1 MAEAKNNFLK
11 AKMNQDLDD
20 RLLPNGEYRTA
31 QNILVGKSEEAS
43 VGTLENIKGNEL
55 IAATTIA
62 DGVYGKMY
70 IIGYLMDSSRDRI
83 YTFLTDWTGDGE
95 APVNASC
102 SIRFLNVNNTTQYQ
116 TLVSG
121 SFLNFSTQSPII
133 AVNLLEDLL
142 FFTDN
147 RNQPRKIN
155 VQTAVNDASH
165 YYKENHISVAKY
177 NPYQPIS
184 LIKEEVES
192 VVSVT
197 STTVFV
203 TAVNSNIVAGMTL
216 LGTTTAGVDTILP
229 TEYIKVVSAVTT
241 AANTTITIDTPPATA
256 ISQTDVIY
264 FLASTMTDQSSVT
277 TWPGDPD
284 YLQDKFVR
292 FGYRFKFEDNEYSIF
307 SPFTQIAYIPKQNGY
322 FINSNEK
329 GAFNSTILDWFEN
342 GINNIELIVPL
353 PDKAN
358 NIASSY
364 KISSVDLL
372 YSESDQSSVKVIDTV
387 LVNEISSSSADN
399 TFYKYSYQSR
409 KPIRTLPQDQT
420 VRVYDKVPV
429 KAKTQ
434 EIISNRV
441 VYGNFQTKHTPPDTI
456 NYSIN
461 IEKKIANPQ
470 YTNFIEYPNHTIK
483 QNRNYQ
489 VGFVLSDK
497 FGRQSDTI
505 LSPVAESTI
514 GTSNSRGS
522 TIYAPY
528 IKDDPAGSNI
538 PDPTFMPSGVLNW
551 FGNSI
556 VMLVNSAITGGSG
569 PLAPGLYADQIGVGF
584 DVEKLTTPVISNT
597 TYTFVISTAS
607 GAFTSIPTVNSYM
620 RGASVDYVEV
630 TSVTGT
636 GTSADPYIVTTD
648 GRVSD
653 MYLADLTLATSIADT
668 KFAYNE
674 NVLGWYSYKIVV
686 KQNEQEYYNVYSAG
700 AMKDVPLDYT
710 TSPSVPP
717 TAANTVTPS
726 TSFITLI
733 NDNINK
739 VPRDLSEVGPQDKTF
754 RSSVRLFGRVEN
766 TTNVFSNTGNAQYYP
781 DNRNF
786 TTNTIEDLFDLFDV
800 DAVTQGSSPIAI
812 TDPSNPYHG
821 FFKSESN
828 PFIAEFIT
836 SSQTSEQFG
845 VFNEKVGGNYQDIEN
860 LTILETEP
868 VVSALDI
875 YWETAQAGLISD
887 LNWDVAVGFDG
898 PVTINPTFS
907 FEETD
912 AIGTALTQ
920 NFYPLDKLG
929 SQITTTTATMVASS
943 VRLGVTTDFEL
954 ISLPGGDYRIQNTVG
969 YEYINN
975 SSTQDVFTFDI
986 TFNQAANQPTTWGT
1000 KTLSFTGSLTNNTP
1014 SFTIATPNPYYFY
1027 NDTYVVDQVIHNF
1040 GAQSDSVNGANVN
1053 DAEEKE
1059 DLRWTIIAGNAAGY
1073 FDIVATT
1080 GELRL
1085 TTAGLASGNNSYP
1098 ITIRLEDA
1106 SLNGATPGAGSL
1118 HFDQNITVIK
1128 GYPQSDSYVSSI
1140 ANKNWSSQSENR
1152 TSGCSGN
1159 HSQFDNICCYISD
1172 SAISNSNL
1180 PNFANSGG
1188 FVAVTNQQP
1197 CSAIPIPNSR
1207 DAYRIGNSQSVGEFA
1222 FGIEDAK
1229 VTYFQGT
1236 CGSPPSPTQIK
1247 SNITM
1252 RVYHTTATNPTSSDW
1267 TRIADI
1273 NGLSGQ
1279 GPFSPSLNDYI
1290 EYIKLDP
1297 TFYAA
1302 TGNGSSPIQNVYF
1315 AGNTPGKYAFLIK
1328 LESIVSC
1335 VNGGGSTF
1343 NTTLTTSL
1351 RDLHYI
1357 NTNQTQDKTNHV
1369 IYNNGGSG
1377 YTSSSSVCSI
1387 QDLTTDSVWAD
1398 NPFPE
1403 YIREFYTLPDLV
1415 TVYTPPV
1422 ADRFYPA
1429 TDPSQTFT
1437 TEITAVPKLNAAGLK
1452 DETIAAPYSA
1462 IKRGTPSGGGGAGVC
1477 SSLNYAAPRFD
1488 KLFP

>member
-11 AKMNQDLDD
+11 AKMNQDLDH

-31 QNILVGKSEEAS
+31 QNILVGKSEEDS

-55 IAATTIA
+55 ITATTIA

-70 IIGYLMDSSRDRI
+70 IIGYLMDSSKDRI
-83 YTFLTDWTGDGE
+83 YTFLTDWTGDGK
-95 APVNASC
+95 APVDASC

-155 VQTAVNDASH
+155 VQTAVNDANH

-192 VVSVT
+192 VTSVT

-241 AANTTITIDTPPATA
+241 STETTITINKPPATA
-256 ISQTDVIY
+256 ISTTDVIY
-264 FLASTMTDQSSVT
+264 FLASTMTDQSSIT

-329 GAFNSTILDWFEN
+329 SAFNSTILDWFEN
-342 GINNIELIVPL
+342 GINNIELIIPL

-364 KISSVDLL
+364 KISSIDLL
-372 YSESDQSSVKVIDTV
+372 YSESDQASVKVIDTV
-387 LVNEISSSSADN
+387 FVNEISASSTNN
-399 TFYKYSYQSR
+399 TFYTYSYQSR

-441 VYGNFQTKHTPPDTI
+441 VYGNFQTKHTPPSTI

-584 DVEKLTTPVISNT
+584 DIEKSTTPIITDT
-597 TYTFVISTAS
+597 TYTFVISTAT
-607 GAFTSIPTVNSYM
+607 GAATSIPTANSYM
-620 RGASVDYVEV
+620 RGANIDYVKV
-630 TSVTGT
+630 DRVTGT
-636 GTSADPYIVTTD
+636 GTSADPYVVTTD
-648 GRVSD
+648 RRVSN
-653 MYLADLTLATSIADT
+653 MYLADLTLGTSVADT

-700 AMKDVPLDYT
+700 AMKDVPLDYNAT
-710 TSPSVPP
+710 PNPVPP
-717 TAANTVTPS
+717 TAASPVIPS

-781 DNRNF
+781 GNRNF

-800 DAVTQGSSPIAI
+800 DTVTQGGTGIPI
-812 TDPSNPYHG
+812 TDTRNPYHG

-836 SSQTSEQFG
+836 SSQTDEQFG
-845 VFNEKVGGNYQDIEN
+845 VFNELLNNDYQDIEN

-898 PVTINPTFS
+898 PVTINPVFS

-912 AIGTALTQ
+912 PIGTDLTQ
-920 NFYPLDKLG
+920 TFYPLDKLG
-929 SQITTTTATMVASS
+929 SPITTTTATMVVSS
-943 VRLGVTTDFEL
+943 VRLGIITDNFEL
-954 ISLPGGDYRIQNTVG
+954 ISLPGGDYKIQNTVG
-969 YEYINN
+969 YEYIND

-986 TFNQAANQPTTWGT
+986 TFNQAANQATTWGT
-1000 KTLSFTGSLTNNTP
+1000 QTLSFTGSLTNNTP
-1014 SFTIATPNPYYFY
+1014 SFTIANPPYYFY
-1027 NDTYVVDQVIHNF
+1027 DDTYVAGQLIHNF
-1040 GAQSDSVNGANVN
+1040 GAQSDSFNGASA
-1053 DAEEKE
+1053 DTTRKK
-1059 DLRWTIIAGNAAGY
+1059 DLRWTILPAGNEAGY
-1073 FDIVATT
+1073 FDIDATS
-1080 GELRL
+1080 GELQL

-1118 HFDQNITVIK
+1118 HFDQDIIVIK
-1128 GYPQSDSYVSSI
+1128 GYALSSAGVNDTQTMSGYNSYSPPLGGNKTKDYYCYYLSDS
-1140 ANKNWSSQSENR
+1140 
-1152 TSGCSGN
+1152 T
-1159 HSQFDNICCYISD
+1159 ISD
-1172 SAISNSNL
+1172 NSLPDFNNSTGGSFDPNPSAVDNGNQNS
-1180 PNFANSGG
+1180 AS
-1188 FVAVTNQQP
+1188 
-1197 CSAIPIPNSR
+1197 
-1207 DAYRIGNSQSVGEFA
+1207 AYRIGNELTEGEFI
-1222 FGIEDAK
+1222 FGIENAY
-1229 VTYFQGT
+1229 VQHVGT
-1236 CGSPPSPTQIK
+1236 NTGVIESK
-1247 SNITM
+1247 M
-1252 RVYHTTATNPTSSDW
+1252 RLRVYHRTSSSGSW
-1267 TRIADI
+1267 VRIADSNNLGASFTPEMFVNNDAI
-1273 NGLSGQ
+1273 DSQ
-1279 GPFSPSLNDYI
+1279 PF
-1290 EYIKLDP
+1290 
-1297 TFYAA
+1297 TFFM
-1302 TGNGSSPIQNVYF
+1302 QF
-1315 AGNTPGKYAFLIK
+1315 AQDTPGEYAFLI
-1328 LESIVSC
+1328 EVDS
-1335 VNGGGSTF
+1335 STSQAEEF
-1343 NTTLTTSL
+1343 VYEFSPTL
-1351 RDLHYI
+1351 RDLHYLGPG
-1357 NTNQTQDKTNHV
+1357 QTQQVYRYSLYTNSDNG
-1369 IYNNGGSG
+1369 YN
-1377 YTSSSSVCSI
+1377 SSPVVCQSNPPA
-1387 QDLTTDSVWAD
+1387 VPREFVYAD
-1398 NPFPE
+1398 NPFGE
-1403 YIREFYTLPDLV
+1403 YVREFFTASDLV
-1415 TVYTPPV
+1415 TIYTPPV
-1422 ADRFYPA
+1422 ADRFYPV
-1429 TDPSQTFT
+1429 TPDRKVIPSPVVLIDDEKSYGIPPKTQT
-1437 TEITAVPKLNAAGLK
+1437 VMYHNVKLKSDGKK
-1452 DETIAAPYSA
+1452 DETLAGTYAQSTSALSNTTCGTTGPYG
-1462 IKRGTPSGGGGAGVC
+1462 RTEDLVV
-1477 SSLNYAAPRFD
+1477 
-1488 KLFP
+1488 

>member
-31 QNILVGKSEEAS
+31 QNILVGKSEEDS

-55 IAATTIA
+55 IASTTIA
-62 DGVYGKMY
+62 DGIYGKMY
-70 IIGYLMDSSRDRI
+70 IIGYLMDSSKDRI

-95 APVNASC
+95 APVDASC

-155 VQTAVNDASH
+155 VELAANDANH

-177 NPYQPIS
+177 NPYQSIS
-184 LIKEEVES
+184 LIKEEIES
-192 VVSVT
+192 VVGVT
-197 STTVFV
+197 TTTEFL
-203 TAVNSNIVAGMTL
+203 TAPNSNITAGMTL
-216 LGTTTAGVDTILP
+216 LGTTTAGVNTILP
-229 TEYIKVVSAVTT
+229 TEYIKVISAVTT
-241 AANTTITIDTPPATA
+241 TTETTITIDNAPSTP
-256 ISQTDVIY
+256 ISQTDIIY
-264 FLASTMTDQSSVT
+264 FLASTMTDQSSIT
-277 TWPGDPD
+277 SWPGDPD

-307 SPFTQIAYIPKQNGY
+307 SPFTQIAYVPKQNGY

-342 GINNIELIVPL
+342 NINNIELIIPL

-364 KISSVDLL
+364 KILSVDLL
-372 YSESDQSSVKVIDTV
+372 YSESDQSSVKVLDTV
-387 LVNEISSSSADN
+387 FVNEISSSSADN
-399 TFYKYSYQSR
+399 TFYTYSYQSR
-409 KPIRTLPQDQT
+409 KPIRVLPQDQT

-434 EIISNRV
+434 EITSNRV

-456 NYSIN
+456 NYTVN

-505 LSPVAESTI
+505 LSPVSESTV
-514 GTSNSRGS
+514 GASNSRGS

-528 IKDDPAGSNI
+528 IKDEPAGSGI
-538 PDPTFMPSGVLNW
+538 PDPTYMPNGVLNW

-556 VMLVNSAITGGSG
+556 VMLVNSAITGGVG
-569 PLAPGLYADQIGVGF
+569 DEAPGLYATQIGNGF
-584 DVEKLTTPVISNT
+584 DIEKSTTPVITDT
-597 TYTFVISTAS
+597 TYTFIISTVT
-607 GAFTSIPTVNSYM
+607 GAGTSIPTANSYM
-620 RGASVDYVEV
+620 RGASIDYVEV
-630 TSVTGT
+630 TGVTGT
-636 GTSADPYIVTTD
+636 GTGGDPYVVTTD

-653 MYLADLTLATSIADT
+653 MYLADLTLGASIADI

-700 AMKDVPLDYT
+700 AMKDIPLIYDAQN
-710 TSPSVPP
+710 PAPP
-717 TAANTVTPS
+717 DAANPVNPS

-781 DNRNF
+781 GNKNF

-800 DAVTQGSSPIAI
+800 NTVTQGTAGVPI
-812 TDPSNPYHG
+812 TDPANPYHG

-836 SSQTSEQFG
+836 SSQTDEQFG
-845 VFNEKVGGNYQDIEN
+845 VFNEKDQQGDYQDIEN

-875 YWETAQAGLISD
+875 YWETTQAGLISD

-898 PVTINPTFS
+898 PVAINPVFV

-912 AIGTALTQ
+912 AIGTAVTQ
-920 NFYPLDKLG
+920 DFYPLDSLG
-929 SQITTTTATMVASS
+929 SPIINTTPGNFV
-943 VRLGVTTDFEL
+943 VTSPRGNVTNDFEL
-954 ISLPGGDYRIQNTVG
+954 IHLPGGDYRIQNTVG
-969 YEYINN
+969 YEYIND
-975 SSTQDVFTFDI
+975 SSTQDVFTFNI
-986 TFNQAANQPTTWGT
+986 TFNEGGSGSTWGSQ
-1000 KTLSFTGSLTNNTP
+1000 TLSFTGSLINNDP

-1027 NDTYVVDQVIHNF
+1027 DDTYIVGQVIHNF
-1040 GAQSDSVNGANVN
+1040 GAQADSVNGASI
-1053 DAEEKE
+1053 DTTQKL
-1059 DLRWTIIAGNAAGY
+1059 DLLWTILPTGNEAGY
-1073 FDIVATT
+1073 FDIDATS
-1080 GELRL
+1080 GELKL
-1085 TTAGLASGNNSYP
+1085 TTAGLTSGNNSYP

-1106 SLNGATPGAGSL
+1106 SLDGSTPGAGSL
-1118 HFDQNITVIK
+1118 LIDQNITVIK
-1128 GYPQSDSYVSSI
+1128 GYPQSDSYVSSR
-1140 ANKNWSSQSENR
+1140 ANKAWTSSSPDK
-1152 TSGCSGN
+1152 TSNCPSGN
-1159 HSQFDNICCYISD
+1159 TSTFDYICCYMSD
-1172 SAISNSNL
+1172 GLISNSNL
-1180 PNFANSGG
+1180 PNYDNNGNFLAIANP
-1188 FVAVTNQQP
+1188 TP
-1197 CSAIPIPNSR
+1197 CTPNPIGQNR
-1207 DAYRIGNSQSVGEFA
+1207 DAYKIGDSQSIGEFV
-1222 FGIEDAK
+1222 FGIEEAK
-1229 VTYFQGT
+1229 VTYFAGLCQQ
-1236 CGSPPSPTQIK
+1236 PPQATTIQSI
-1247 SNITM
+1247 ITM
-1252 RVYHTTATNPTSSDW
+1252 RVYHTTASNPTSNDW
-1267 TRIADI
+1267 TRVADI
-1273 NGLSGQ
+1273 NGLDGDVN
-1279 GPFSPSLNDYI
+1279 GIDYI
-1290 EYIKLDP
+1290 RLNPSYYDS
-1297 TFYAA
+1297 AA
-1302 TGNGSSPIQNVYF
+1302 SGASPEENTYF
-1315 AGNTPGKYAFLIK
+1315 AGNMPGKYAFLIK
-1328 LESIVSC
+1328 IEKITLC
-1335 VNGGGSTF
+1335 ANGGASTF
-1343 NTTLTTSL
+1343 DTVIQTRL

-1357 NTNQTQDKTNHV
+1357 TTSQTQDNFQFR
-1369 IYNNGGSG
+1369 IYNNGGNG
-1377 YTSSSSVCSI
+1377 YISQSSICSV
-1387 QDLTTDSVWAD
+1387 QDLSNDSTYAD

-1403 YIREFYTLPDLV
+1403 YIREFYNASDLV
-1415 TVYTPPV
+1415 NVYTPPV
-1422 ADRFYPA
+1422 ANRFYPA
-1429 TDPSQTFT
+1429 LYNQPTAD
-1437 TEITAVPKLNAAGLK
+1437 ITAAPKLNIDGLK
-1452 DETIAAPYSA
+1452 NETGGAPYAA
-1462 IKRGTPSGGGGAGVC
+1462 IIEGSPSGGGGVGTC
-1477 SSLNYAAPRFD
+1477 SSLNYAAPRFY

>member
-31 QNILVGKSEEAS
+31 QNILVGKSEEDS

-55 IAATTIA
+55 IASTTIA

-70 IIGYLMDSSRDRI
+70 IIGYLMDSSKDRI
-83 YTFLTDWTGDGE
+83 YTFVTDWTGDGE
-95 APVNASC
+95 APVDASC

-155 VQTAVNDASH
+155 VELAANDANH

-177 NPYQPIS
+177 NPYQSIS
-184 LIKEEVES
+184 LIKEEIES
-192 VVSVT
+192 VVGVT
-197 STTVFV
+197 STTEFL
-203 TAVNSNIVAGMTL
+203 TAPNSNITAGMTL
-216 LGTTTAGVDTILP
+216 LGTTTSGGNTILP
-229 TEYIKVVSAVTT
+229 TEYIKVISAVTT
-241 AANTTITIDTPPATA
+241 TTETTITIDNAPSTP
-256 ISQTDVIY
+256 ISQTDIIY
-264 FLASTMTDQSSVT
+264 FLASTMTDQSSIT
-277 TWPGDPD
+277 SWPGDPD

-307 SPFTQIAYIPKQNGY
+307 SPFTQIAYVPKQNGY

-329 GAFNSTILDWFEN
+329 SAFRSTILDWFEN
-342 GINNIELIVPL
+342 NINNIELIIPL

-364 KISSVDLL
+364 KILSVDLL
-372 YSESDQSSVKVIDTV
+372 YSESDQSSVKVLDTV
-387 LVNEISSSSADN
+387 FVNEISSSSADN
-399 TFYKYSYQSR
+399 TFYTYSYQSR
-409 KPIRTLPQDQT
+409 KPIRVLPQDQT

-434 EIISNRV
+434 EITSNRV

-456 NYSIN
+456 NYTVN

-497 FGRQSDTI
+497 FGRQSDVI
-505 LSPVAESTI
+505 LSPVSESTV
-514 GTSNSRGS
+514 GVSNSRGS

-528 IKDDPAGSNI
+528 IKDEPAGSGI
-538 PDPTFMPSGVLNW
+538 PDPTYMPNGVLNW

-556 VMLVNSAITGGSG
+556 VMLVNSAITGGVG
-569 PLAPGLYADQIGVGF
+569 DEAPGLYAAQIGNGF
-584 DVEKLTTPVISNT
+584 DIEKSTTPVITDT
-597 TYTFVISTAS
+597 TYTFIISTVA
-607 GAFTSIPTVNSYM
+607 GAGTSIPIANSCL
-620 RGASVDYVEV
+620 RGANVDYVKVIE
-630 TSVTGT
+630 VTGT
-636 GTSADPYIVTTD
+636 GTIGDPYVVTTD

-653 MYLADLTLATSIADT
+653 MYLADLTLGASVADI
-668 KFAYNE
+668 KFAYDK

-700 AMKDVPLDYT
+700 AMKDVPLNYNLQT
-710 TSPSVPP
+710 PLPP
-717 TAANTVTPS
+717 TANNPVTPS

-781 DNRNF
+781 GNKNF

-800 DAVTQGSSPIAI
+800 STVTQGGSPIPI
-812 TDPSNPYHG
+812 TDPTNPYHG

-828 PFIAEFIT
+828 PFVAEFTT
-836 SSQTSEQFG
+836 SSQTDEQFG
-845 VFNEKVGGNYQDIEN
+845 VFNEVLSNDYQDIEN

-875 YWETAQAGLISD
+875 YWETTQAGLISD

-898 PVTINPTFS
+898 PVAINPVFS

-920 NFYPLDKLG
+920 DFYPLDSLG
-929 SQITTTTATMVASS
+929 SPIINTTPGNFVVTSP
-943 VRLGVTTDFEL
+943 RGNVTTDFEL
-954 ISLPGGDYRIQNTVG
+954 IHLPGGDYRIKNTVG
-969 YEYINN
+969 YEYIND
-975 SSTQDVFTFDI
+975 SSTQDVFTFNI
-986 TFNQAANQPTTWGT
+986 TFNEGGSGSTWGSQ
-1000 KTLSFTGSLTNNTP
+1000 TLSFTGSLINNDP

-1027 NDTYVVDQVIHNF
+1027 DDTYVAGQVIHNF
-1040 GAQSDSVNGANVN
+1040 GAQADSVNGASI
-1053 DAEEKE
+1053 DTTQKL
-1059 DLRWTIIAGNAAGY
+1059 DLLWTILPTGNEAGY
-1073 FDIVATT
+1073 FNIDATS
-1080 GELRL
+1080 GELKL

-1106 SLNGATPGAGSL
+1106 SLDGSTPGAGSL

-1128 GYPQSDSYVSSI
+1128 GYPQSDSYVQNR
-1140 ANKNWSSQSENR
+1140 ANKLWNSNSEDR
-1152 TSGCSGN
+1152 TTNCPTN
-1159 HSQFDNICCYISD
+1159 TYPQIDNICCYMSD
-1172 SAISNSNL
+1172 DIISNSNL
-1180 PNFANSGG
+1180 PNFNNNGS
-1188 FVAVTNQQP
+1188 FVAVDNPVP
-1197 CSAIPIPNSR
+1197 CVQIPITNSR
-1207 DAYRIGNSQSVGEFA
+1207 DAYRIGNSQSVGEFV
-1222 FGIEDAK
+1222 FGIEEAK
-1229 VTYFQGT
+1229 VTYSAGLCTSQ
-1236 CGSPPSPTQIK
+1236 PSPTEIK
-1247 SNITM
+1247 SNITI
-1252 RVYHTTATNPTSSDW
+1252 RVYHTTASNPTSSDW

-1273 NGLSGQ
+1273 NGLDGDV
-1279 GPFSPSLNDYI
+1279 GGVD
-1290 EYIKLDP
+1290 YIKLNP
-1297 TFYAA
+1297 TFYDSNAS
-1302 TGNGSSPIQNVYF
+1302 GSSPEQSVYF
-1315 AGNTPGKYAFLIK
+1315 AGKVPGKYAFLIQ
-1328 LESIVSC
+1328 LENITKCVS
-1335 VNGGGSTF
+1335 GGASTF
-1343 NTTLTTSL
+1343 VTSLYTRL

-1357 NTNQTQDKTNHV
+1357 STTQTQQKTNHI

-1377 YTSSSSVCSI
+1377 YTSSSSVCSV

-1398 NPFPE
+1398 NPFSE
-1403 YIREFYTLPDLV
+1403 YIKEFYTLPNLV
-1415 TVYTPPV
+1415 TVYTPPI
-1422 ADRFYPA
+1422 ANRFYPC
-1429 TDPSQTFT
+1429 SQISVALPNVA
-1437 TEITAVPKLNAAGLK
+1437 ERITAVPKLNAAGLK
-1452 DETIAAPYSA
+1452 DETISAPYAA
-1462 IKRGTPSGGGGAGVC
+1462 IKRGSPGSGGGAGTC
-1477 SSLNYAAPRFD
+1477 SSLNYAAPRFN

>member
-1 MAEAKNNFLK
+1 MAEAKNTFLK

-55 IAATTIA
+55 ITATTIA

-70 IIGYLMDSSRDRI
+70 IIGYLMDSSKDRI

-95 APVNASC
+95 APVDASC

-192 VVSVT
+192 VASVT
-197 STTVFV
+197 SPTVFV

-241 AANTTITIDTPPATA
+241 STETTITINTPPATA
-256 ISQTDVIY
+256 ISTTDVIY

-329 GAFNSTILDWFEN
+329 SAFNSTILDWFEN
-342 GINNIELIVPL
+342 GINNIELIIPL

-364 KISSVDLL
+364 KISSIDLL
-372 YSESDQSSVKVIDTV
+372 YSESDQASVKVIDTV
-387 LVNEISSSSADN
+387 FVNEISTSSTNN
-399 TFYKYSYQSR
+399 TFYTYSYQSR

-441 VYGNFQTKHTPPDTI
+441 VYGNFQTKHTPPPTI

-505 LSPVAESTI
+505 LSPVSESTI

-569 PLAPGLYADQIGVGF
+569 PLAPGLYADQVGVGF
-584 DVEKLTTPVISNT
+584 DVEKSTTPIITDT
-597 TYTFVISTAS
+597 TYTFVISTAV
-607 GAFTSIPTVNSYM
+607 GAATSIPTVNSYM
-620 RGASVDYVEV
+620 RGASIDYVEV

-648 GRVSD
+648 RRVSN
-653 MYLADLTLATSIADT
+653 MYLADLTLDTSIADT

-700 AMKDVPLDYT
+700 AMKDIPLDYNVT
-710 TSPSVPP
+710 PIPVPP
-717 TAANTVTPS
+717 TAASPVTPS

-800 DAVTQGSSPIAI
+800 GTVTQGGTGIPI
-812 TDPSNPYHG
+812 TDPENPYHG

-836 SSQTSEQFG
+836 SSQTDEQFG
-845 VFNEKVGGNYQDIEN
+845 VFNEVVSNEYQDIEN

-898 PVTINPTFS
+898 PVAINPTFS
-907 FEETD
+907 FEEAD
-912 AIGTALTQ
+912 AIGTDLTQ
-920 NFYPLDKLG
+920 TFYPLDKLG
-929 SQITTTTATMVASS
+929 SPITTTTATMVVSS
-943 VRLGVTTDFEL
+943 VRLGIITDNFEL
-954 ISLPGGDYRIQNTVG
+954 ISLPGGDYKIQNTVG
-969 YEYINN
+969 YEYIHD

-1000 KTLSFTGSLTNNTP
+1000 QTLSFTGSLTNNEP
-1014 SFTIATPNPYYFY
+1014 SFTIANPPYYFY
-1027 NDTYVVDQVIHNF
+1027 DDTYVAGQLIHNF
-1040 GAQSDSVNGANVN
+1040 GAQPDSVNGAT
-1053 DAEEKE
+1053 ATTTQKR
-1059 DLRWTIIAGNAAGY
+1059 DLRWTILPAGNEEGY
-1073 FDIVATT
+1073 FDIDAAS
-1080 GELRL
+1080 GELKL

-1118 HFDQNITVIK
+1118 HFDQNIIVIK
-1128 GYPQSDSYVSSI
+1128 GYALSSSGVDTTQTMAGANSYTPPLGGIKTTDYYCYYLSDSTI
-1140 ANKNWSSQSENR
+1140 L
-1152 TSGCSGN
+1152 
-1159 HSQFDNICCYISD
+1159 D
-1172 SAISNSNL
+1172 SNL
-1180 PNFANSGG
+1180 PDFNNSAGG
-1188 FVAVTNQQP
+1188 SFD
-1197 CSAIPIPNSR
+1197 PNSSAV
-1207 DAYRIGNSQSVGEFA
+1207 DNGNQNSESAYRIGDELTEGEFI
-1222 FGIEDAK
+1222 FGVENAYVQHTSTNTGVIESK
-1229 VTYFQGT
+1229 
-1236 CGSPPSPTQIK
+1236 
-1247 SNITM
+1247 M
-1252 RVYHTTATNPTSSDW
+1252 RLRVYHRTSPSGSW
-1267 TRIADI
+1267 VRIADS
-1273 NGLSGQ
+1273 NNSGSTFTPEMFVNNDAFDTQ
-1279 GPFSPSLNDYI
+1279 SFQFSM
-1290 EYIKLDP
+1290 
-1297 TFYAA
+1297 
-1302 TGNGSSPIQNVYF
+1302 YF
-1315 AGNTPGKYAFLIK
+1315 AQDTPGEYAFLI
-1328 LESIVSC
+1328 EVDSGNSQAEQFIYE
-1335 VNGGGSTF
+1335 F
-1343 NTTLTTSL
+1343 NPSL
-1351 RDLHYI
+1351 RDLHYLGA
-1357 NTNQTQDKTNHV
+1357 NQTQQVYRYDLFTNSD
-1369 IYNNGGSG
+1369 NG
-1377 YTSSSSVCSI
+1377 YTSSPVVCSA
-1387 QDLTTDSVWAD
+1387 SPPAAPNVNVYAD
-1398 NPFPE
+1398 NPFGE
-1403 YIREFYTLPDLV
+1403 YVREFFTASDLV
-1415 TVYTPPV
+1415 TIYAPPV
-1422 ADRFYPA
+1422 ADRFYPVTA
-1429 TDPSQTFT
+1429 DRKELPLPITFIDDERSFGIPPQTQT
-1437 TEITAVPKLNAAGLK
+1437 VMYHSVKLNSDGEK
-1452 DETIAAPYSA
+1452 DETSASTYTQSTSAASATSCFTSGPYGRTENL
-1462 IKRGTPSGGGGAGVC
+1462 IV
-1477 SSLNYAAPRFD
+1477 
-1488 KLFP
+1488 

>member
-70 IIGYLMDSSRDRI
+70 IIGYLMDSSKDRI

-95 APVNASC
+95 APVDASC

-165 YYKENHISVAKY
+165 YYKENNISVAKY

-192 VVSVT
+192 VTSVT
-197 STTVFV
+197 STTVFE

-241 AANTTITIDTPPATA
+241 ATETTITINTAPATA

-505 LSPVAESTI
+505 LSPVGESTI
-514 GTSNSRGS
+514 GISNSRGS

-556 VMLVNSAITGGSG
+556 VMLVNSSITGGSG

-584 DVEKLTTPVISNT
+584 DVEKSTTPIITDT
-597 TYTFVISTAS
+597 TYTFVISTAT
-607 GAFTSIPTVNSYM
+607 GAATSIPTVNSYM

-630 TSVTGT
+630 TGVTGT
-636 GTSADPYIVTTD
+636 GTSGDPYVVTTD
-648 GRVSD
+648 GRVSN
-653 MYLADLTLATSIADT
+653 MYLADLTLAASIADT

-686 KQNEQEYYNVYSAG
+686 KQNEQEYYNVYTAG
-700 AMKDVPLDYT
+700 AMKDVPLNYNVT
-710 TSPSVPP
+710 PPVPP
-717 TAANTVTPS
+717 NAASPVTPS
-726 TSFITLI
+726 TSFMTLI

-766 TTNVFSNTGNAQYYP
+766 TSNVFSNTGNAQYYP
-781 DNRNF
+781 GNRNF

-800 DAVTQGSSPIAI
+800 PAFTQASPPVPI
-812 TDPSNPYHG
+812 TDPANPYHG

-836 SSQTSEQFG
+836 SSQTDEQFG
-845 VFNEKVGGNYQDIEN
+845 LFNEESGGDYQDIEN

-898 PVTINPTFS
+898 PVAINPTFS

-912 AIGTALTQ
+912 PIGTDLTGG
-920 NFYPLDKLG
+920 FYPLDKLG

-954 ISLPGGDYRIQNTVG
+954 ISLPGGEYRIQNTVG

-1000 KTLSFTGSLTNNTP
+1000 QTLSFTGGLTNNTP
-1014 SFTIATPNPYYFY
+1014 SFSVASPPYYYY
-1027 NDTYVVDQVIHNF
+1027 NDTYVADQVIHDF
-1040 GAQSDSVNGANVN
+1040 GTQPDSVNGAN
-1053 DAEEKE
+1053 AATTQKL

-1073 FDIVATT
+1073 FDIDATS
-1080 GELRL
+1080 GELKL

-1106 SLNGATPGAGSL
+1106 SLNGATPGTGSL

-1128 GYPQSDSYVSSI
+1128 GYALSSSGVDETQTIAGANSYTPPAGGTKTTDYYCYYLSDSTI
-1140 ANKNWSSQSENR
+1140 L
-1152 TSGCSGN
+1152 
-1159 HSQFDNICCYISD
+1159 D
-1172 SAISNSNL
+1172 SNL
-1180 PNFANSGG
+1180 PDFNNSTGGFFDPSSSAVDNGNQNLASAYKIGNKLTTGEFIFSVESAYVQHTSTNTGVIESKMRLNVYHRTSSSGPWVRIADSNNSGG
-1188 FVAVTNQQP
+1188 TLTPEMTVNND
-1197 CSAIPIPNSR
+1197 AI
-1207 DAYRIGNSQSVGEFA
+1207 DSQS
-1222 FGIEDAK
+1222 
-1229 VTYFQGT
+1229 FQ
-1236 CGSPPSPTQIK
+1236 
-1247 SNITM
+1247 
-1252 RVYHTTATNPTSSDW
+1252 
-1267 TRIADI
+1267 
-1273 NGLSGQ
+1273 
-1279 GPFSPSLNDYI
+1279 FSM
-1290 EYIKLDP
+1290 
-1297 TFYAA
+1297 
-1302 TGNGSSPIQNVYF
+1302 YF
-1315 AGNTPGKYAFLIK
+1315 AQDTLGEYAFLI
-1328 LESIVSC
+1328 EVDSGVSQAE
-1335 VNGGGSTF
+1335 VFTYEF
-1343 NTTLTTSL
+1343 NPTL
-1351 RDLHYI
+1351 RDLHYLGAS
-1357 NTNQTQDKTNHV
+1357 QTQQVYRYDLFTNS
-1369 IYNNGGSG
+1369 NNG
-1377 YTSSSSVCSI
+1377 YTSSPVVCSA
-1387 QDLTTDSVWAD
+1387 SPPAAPNVNVYAD
-1398 NPFPE
+1398 NPFGE
-1403 YIREFYTLPDLV
+1403 YVREFFTASDLV
-1415 TVYTPPV
+1415 TIYAPPA
-1422 ADRFYPA
+1422 ADRFYPVTA
-1429 TDPSQTFT
+1429 DRKELPSPITSIEDARSFGIPPQTQT
-1437 TEITAVPKLNAAGLK
+1437 VMYHSVKLNSNGEK
-1452 DETIAAPYSA
+1452 DETLASTYAQSTSASSATTCFNSGPYGRTKNL
-1462 IKRGTPSGGGGAGVC
+1462 IV
-1477 SSLNYAAPRFD
+1477 
-1488 KLFP
+1488 